1 MCLKIN
7 WSVKTPWRRPSMRV
21 ARSGLWSPDF
31 NTEHLHSLLLFNR
44 LSNCLFLSLRHRR
57 NQTLVKS
64 VCETAPEPCSGSP
77 SVYQGL
83 STRHDWPDIKAIVDL
98 RMRWREIRNALPVI
112 RWVRWGPKT
121 RILVLF
127 RRRYVP
133 RLHYVCDAGYHFL
146 NPLYLGY
153 HILFC
158 IVPLETTLAF
168 SSLAH
173 PL

>member
-64 VCETAPEPCSGSP
+64 VCETAPEFLALGRHLCTRIWLRTIN
-77 SVYQGL
+77 GL
-83 STRHDWPDIKAIVDL
+83 KLKPLSICQWG
-98 RMRWREIRNALPVI
+98 WREIRNALPVI
-112 RWVRWGPKT
+112 RWVRWGP
-121 RILVLF
+121 RIWISALC
-127 RRRYVP
+127 RRRYLP
-133 RLHYVCDAGYHFL
+133 RLNYVCDAGYL
-146 NPLYLGY
+146 SCNPL
-153 HILFC
+153 
-158 IVPLETTLAF
+158 
-168 SSLAH
+168 
-173 PL
+173 